1 MLNKN
6 NGDEKL
12 EKPKATIDH
21 CPYVM
26 KYYSMIIQVR
36 KKYKLLEPLGVDF
49 PELTAEWNMINL
61 RGRHCATLFV
71 S

>member
-1 MLNKN
+1 MLSKN
-6 NGDEKL
+6 NDDEKL
-12 EKPKATIDH
+12 EKAKATIDH

-36 KKYKLLEPLGVDF
+36 KKCNLFKPLVVDF
-49 PELTAEWNMINL
+49 PVLTVEWYMINL